1 MAEVRVGDHESL
13 DAALKRLKRM
23 MQQDGILAE
32 MRRHEHY
39 VKPSDRRKQK
49 ARARRRRG

>member
-1 MAEVRVGDHESL
+1 MAEVRVGEHESL
-13 DAALKRLKRM
+13 EAALKRLKRM
-23 MQQDGILAE
+23 MRQDGILAE

-39 VKPSDRRKQK
+39 VKPSDRRKQR